1 MKRKIETLNDLKIE
15 QARLRMEVKSAENKI
30 GERLD
35 YLRGNY
41 PSILLMQVLPFDD
54 NKKEMIVSGLGF
66 ALSLAMGKLADAG
79 KDILASNLQKFTSWI
94 TSKFGG
100 SKDEETEAKQE

>member
-1 MKRKIETLNDLKIE
+1 MKMKRKIESLNDLKLE
-15 QARLRMEVKSAENKI
+15 QARLRMEVNNSEQKI
-30 GERLD
+30 TERLD

-66 ALSLAMGKLADAG
+66 ALSLAMGKLAEAG
-79 KDILASNLQKFTSWI
+79 KEILATNLEKLTNWI
-94 TSKFGG
+94 SSKFGDV
-100 SKDEETEAKQE
+100 KPEN

>member
-1 MKRKIETLNDLKIE
+1 MNRKIESLNDLKIE
-15 QARLRMEVKSAENKI
+15 QARLRMEVKSSENKI

-35 YLRGNY
+35 YFRSNY

-66 ALSLAMGKLADAG
+66 ALSLAMGKLAEAG
-79 KDILASNLQKFTSWI
+79 KDILATNLQKFSSWL

-100 SKDEETEAKQE
+100 NQKDEPQANDE